1 MSAQPAKGRKP
12 RWIPGKTSRL
22 SREELRRR
30 NERLQRELESLRER
44 LVERERELVE
54 RERELA
60 ERNQKIVDAEKQ
72 IEEAG
77 KQIADAEK
85 KISDLER
92 QLAMRLQNSTTS
104 SKPPSSDG
112 LAGSPRQRGRKTKSK
127 RKPGGQPGH
136 VGRTRPLVPIERVDM
151 VVNLYPDHC
160 GNCGRDL
167 PKTGKGAE
175 LDGEPRRHQVTE
187 IPEIRAHVTEYQCNK
202 VVCPDCAK
210 ATTAILPEEVQD
222 GFGPQLTA
230 WIVYMTV
237 VCRMPRRMVQ
247 RFLEEALH
255 IDISLGTTQKAWEQ
269 ASAAVEVPCEQLRE
283 DLKNQPVV
291 NGDETGHRTNAE
303 KRWLWVMVART
314 YVVYMIAA
322 SRKAEVLV
330 ALLGKVFN
338 GIIGSDRCPSYAKYH
353 QGKLQY
359 CWAHF
364 KRNILG
370 ALELAKTTEAERFC
384 RDALA
389 LHARLFRLW
398 HRFRGDSTTP
408 NARITRQE
416 LIAKSTPIEKKF
428 FALAEH
434 HLNSRDSAVRN
445 LARALFVNFENF
457 FTFIDNECVEPTN
470 NGAERALRHAVI
482 WRKIMFGNRS
492 EAGEVAVSRLLTI
505 AATCKMQ
512 KRDALAYLTT
522 AIRCHR
528 RGETPPSLLSK

>member
-1 MSAQPAKGRKP
+1 
-12 RWIPGKTSRL
+12 
-22 SREELRRR
+22 
-30 NERLQRELESLRER
+30 
-44 LVERERELVE
+44 
-54 RERELA
+54 
-60 ERNQKIVDAEKQ
+60 
-72 IEEAG
+72 
-77 KQIADAEK
+77 
-85 KISDLER
+85 
-92 QLAMRLQNSTTS
+92 
-104 SKPPSSDG
+104 
-112 LAGSPRQRGRKTKSK
+112 
-127 RKPGGQPGH
+127 
-136 VGRTRPLVPIERVDM
+136 
-151 VVNLYPDHC
+151 
-160 GNCGRDL
+160 
-167 PKTGKGAE
+167 
-175 LDGEPRRHQVTE
+175 
-187 IPEIRAHVTEYQCNK
+187 
-202 VVCPDCAK
+202 
-210 ATTAILPEEVQD
+210 
-222 GFGPQLTA
+222 
-230 WIVYMTV
+230 
-237 VCRMPRRMVQ
+237 MVQ

-255 IDISLGTTQKAWEQ
+255 IDISLGTTQKAWEE

-314 YVVYMIAA
+314 YAVYMIAA

-398 HRFRGDSTTP
+398 HRFRGDSTTR

-416 LIAKSTPIEKKF
+416 LILKSIPIEKKF
-428 FALAEH
+428 LALAER
-434 HLNSRDSAVRN
+434 HLDSRDSAVHN

-457 FTFIDNECVEPTN
+457 FTFIDNEGVEPTN
-470 NGAERALRHAVI
+470 NSAERALRHAVI

-512 KRDALAYLTT
+512 KRDVLAYLTT

-528 RGETPPSLLSK
+528 RGQTPPSLLSK

>member
-1 MSAQPAKGRKP
+1 MRVRSAKHRTE
-12 RWIPGKTSRL
+12 RWRQQRSIKTTSRL
-22 SREELRRR
+22 SRKD
-30 NERLQRELESLRER
+30 LQRKNQQLERELEKLRR
-44 LVERERELVE
+44 Q
-54 RERELA
+54 LA
-60 ERNQKIVDAEKQ
+60 ERDERIAEAERQRAETEKQ
-72 IEEAG
+72 IAE
-77 KQIADAEK
+77 AEK
-85 KISDLER
+85 KIADLEGR
-92 QLAMRLQNSTTS
+92 LAMRLQNSTTS

-112 LAGSPRQRGRKTKSK
+112 LAGSPRQRGRKSKSR

-136 VGRTRPLVPIERVDM
+136 AGRNRPLVPADRVDTI
-151 VVNLYPDHC
+151 VKLYPEQC
-160 GNCGRDL
+160 GGCGRKL
-167 PKTGKGAE
+167 PKTGKGLE

-187 IPEIRAHVTEYQCNK
+187 IPEIRAHITEYQCHK
-202 VVCPDCAK
+202 AVCPDCGK
-210 ATTAILPEEVQD
+210 ATGAPLPEDVQD
-222 GFGPQLTA
+222 GFGPQLTG

-237 VCRMPRRMVQ
+237 VCRMPRRIVQ

-255 IDISLGTTQKAWEQ
+255 IDISLGSTQKAWEQ
-269 ASAAVEVPCEQLRE
+269 ASAAVEIPYEQLRE

-338 GIIGSDRCPSYAKYH
+338 GILCSDRCPSYAKYH

-370 ALELAKTTEAERFC
+370 ALELAKTSEAERFC

-398 HRFRGDSTTP
+398 HRFRGNTDGR
-408 NARITRQE
+408 AALMTRLQ
-416 LIAKSTPIEKKF
+416 LRQLSMPIEKKF
-428 FALAEH
+428 FALAER
-434 HLNSRDSAVRN
+434 HLDSADSQIHN
-445 LARALFVNFENF
+445 LAHALLVNFENF
-457 FTFIDNECVEPTN
+457 FTFIDSEGVEPTN
-470 NGAERALRHAVI
+470 NSAERALRHAVI

-492 EAGEVAVSRLLTI
+492 EAGEVAVARLLSI
-505 AATCKMQ
+505 AATCKIQ
-512 KRDALAYLTT
+512 QRDALAYITS

-528 RGETPPSLLSK
+528 RGETPPSLFSK

>member
-1 MSAQPAKGRKP
+1 MNAQWASRRK
-12 RWIPGKTSRL
+12 RRTHQDSGGTSQR
-22 SREELRRR
+22 SHEELRRR
-30 NERLQRELESLRER
+30 YERLERELERLREQ
-44 LVERERELVE
+44 
-54 RERELA
+54 LA
-60 ERNQKIVDAEKQ
+60 ERDRK
-72 IEEAG
+72 
-77 KQIADAEK
+77 IADAEK

-92 QLAMRLQNSTTS
+92 QLALRLQNSTTS

-112 LAGSPRQRGRKTKSK
+112 LAGSARQRGRRKKSK

-136 VGRTRPLVPIERVDM
+136 EGRNRPLVPIERVDK
-151 VVNLYPDHC
+151 VVRLYPDHC
-160 GNCGRDL
+160 GGCGRDL
-167 PKTGKGAE
+167 PDPGKRME
-175 LDGEPRRHQVTE
+175 LEGEPRRHQVTE
-187 IPEIRAHVTEYQCNK
+187 IPQIRAHITEYQCHT
-202 VVCPDCAK
+202 VVCPDCGK
-210 ATTAILPEEVQD
+210 TTAASLPREVQD
-222 GFGPQLTA
+222 QFGERLIA

-247 RFLEEALH
+247 AFLEEALH
-255 IDISLGTTQKAWEQ
+255 VDICLGSTQKAWEQ
-269 ASAAVEVPCEQLRE
+269 ASAAVEGTYEQLRA

-303 KRWLWVMVART
+303 KRWLWVMVARG
-314 YVVYMIAA
+314 YVVYLIAA

-330 ALLGKVFN
+330 ALLGKVFH

-353 QGKLQY
+353 PGKLQY

-370 ALELAKTTEAERFC
+370 ALELAKTSEAERFC

-398 HRFRGDSTTP
+398 HRFRG
-408 NARITRQE
+408 NADVRGAPISRQQLRIQS
-416 LIAKSTPIEKKF
+416 IPIEKKF
-428 FALAEH
+428 FALAER
-434 HLNSRDSAVRN
+434 HLDSRDSGVRN
-445 LARALFVNFENF
+445 LARALFVNFQNF
-457 FTFIDNECVEPTN
+457 FTFIDQEGVEPTN
-470 NGAERALRHAVI
+470 NSAERALRHAVI

-492 EAGEVAVSRLLTI
+492 QAGELAVARLLTI

-528 RGETPPSLLSK
+528 RGQTLPSLLPK

>member
-1 MSAQPAKGRKP
+1 MRVQPTQRRRGRSQA
-12 RWIPGKTSRL
+12 IETCRL

-30 NERLQRELESLRER
+30 NERLERELERLREQ
-44 LVERERELVE
+44 
-54 RERELA
+54 LA
-60 ERNQKIVDAEKQ
+60 EHERAVAERDEK
-72 IEEAG
+72 
-77 KQIADAEK
+77 IADAEK
-85 KISDLER
+85 KIADLER

-112 LAGSPRQRGRKTKSK
+112 MAGTQRQRGRKKKSK

-136 VGRTRPLVPIERVDM
+136 VGRNRALVPIEQ
-151 VVNLYPDHC
+151 VNKLVPLYPDQC
-160 GNCGRDL
+160 SGCGRHL
-167 PKTGKGAE
+167 SKTGKGVE
-175 LDGEPRRHQVTE
+175 VKSEPRRHQVTE
-187 IPEIRAHVTEYQCNK
+187 IPEIQAHITEYQCHQVICPYCEK
-202 VVCPDCAK
+202 V
-210 ATTAILPEEVQD
+210 TAASLPEEVQD

-255 IDISLGTTQKAWEQ
+255 IDISLGSTQKAWEQ
-269 ASAAVEVPCEQLRE
+269 ASAAVAVPCEQLRE

-398 HRFRGDSTTP
+398 HRFRGNPENRGAPISRQQL
-408 NARITRQE
+408 RIRS
-416 LIAKSTPIEKKF
+416 IPIEKKF
-428 FALAEH
+428 FALAKR
-434 HLNSRDSAVRN
+434 HLDSRDSGVRN
-445 LARALFVNFENF
+445 LARALFVNFQNF
-457 FTFIDNECVEPTN
+457 FTFIEHEGVEPTN
-470 NGAERALRHAVI
+470 NSAERALRHAVI

-492 EAGEVAVSRLLTI
+492 EVGEVAVARLLTV

-512 KRDALAYLTT
+512 HRDALAYLTS
-522 AIRCHR
+522 AIRSYR
-528 RGETPPSLLSK
+528 RGENPPSLLSK

>member
-1 MSAQPAKGRKP
+1 V
-12 RWIPGKTSRL
+12 ICPGCQKATAAS
-22 SREELRRR
+22 
-30 NERLQRELESLRER
+30 
-44 LVERERELVE
+44 
-54 RERELA
+54 LA
-60 ERNQKIVDAEKQ
+60 E
-72 IEEAG
+72 
-77 KQIADAEK
+77 
-85 KISDLER
+85 
-92 QLAMRLQNSTTS
+92 
-104 SKPPSSDG
+104 
-112 LAGSPRQRGRKTKSK
+112 
-127 RKPGGQPGH
+127 
-136 VGRTRPLVPIERVDM
+136 
-151 VVNLYPDHC
+151 
-160 GNCGRDL
+160 
-167 PKTGKGAE
+167 
-175 LDGEPRRHQVTE
+175 E
-187 IPEIRAHVTEYQCNK
+187 I
-202 VVCPDCAK
+202 
-210 ATTAILPEEVQD
+210 QD

-230 WIVYMTV
+230 WMVYMTV

-255 IDISLGTTQKAWEQ
+255 IDISLGSTQKAWEQ
-269 ASAAVEVPCEQLRE
+269 ASAAVEIPYERLRE

-291 NGDETGHRTNAE
+291 NSDETGHRTNAE

-314 YVVYMIAA
+314 YVVYLIAT

-398 HRFRGDSTTP
+398 HRFRGNTHVRGAP
-408 NARITRQE
+408 LTRQQ
-416 LIAKSTPIEKKF
+416 LRTRSIPIEKKF
-428 FALAEH
+428 FALAKR
-434 HLNSRDSAVRN
+434 HLDSPDSQVRN
-445 LARALFVNFENF
+445 LAYALFVNFENF
-457 FTFIDNECVEPTN
+457 FAFIDYEGVEPTN
-470 NGAERALRHAVI
+470 NSAERALRHAVI

-492 EAGEVAVSRLLTI
+492 EAGEVAVARLLTI
-505 AATCKMQ
+505 ASTCRIQ

>member
-1 MSAQPAKGRKP
+1 MSAQSAERRRRG
-12 RWIPGKTSRL
+12 WSGEAIKTGYV
-22 SREELRRR
+22 SREELWRR
-30 NERLQRELESLRER
+30 NQRLEGELERLRKQ
-44 LVERERELVE
+44 
-54 RERELA
+54 LA
-60 ERNQKIVDAEKQ
+60 ERDQK
-72 IEEAG
+72 
-77 KQIADAEK
+77 IADAEK
-85 KISDLER
+85 GIADTEKEIAEAKKKIADLER

-112 LAGSPRQRGRKTKSK
+112 LAGCPRQRGRNKRSK

-136 VGRTRPLVPIERVDM
+136 AGRNRALVPIEHVDTI
-151 VVNLYPDHC
+151 VKLYPDQC
-160 GNCGRDL
+160 GGCGRRL
-167 PKTGKGAE
+167 SRTGKSLKLE
-175 LDGEPRRHQVTE
+175 GEPRRHQVTE
-187 IPEIRAHVTEYQCNK
+187 IPEIRAHVTEYQCHK
-202 VVCPDCAK
+202 VICPDCEK
-210 ATTAILPEEVQD
+210 ATVAPLPDEIQD

-255 IDISLGTTQKAWEQ
+255 IEISLGSTQKAWEQ
-269 ASAAVEVPCEQLRE
+269 ASAAVAGPCEQLRE
-283 DLKNQPVV
+283 DLPNQAVV

-398 HRFRGDSTTP
+398 HRFRG
-408 NARITRQE
+408 NAVVRGAPISRQQLRIQS
-416 LIAKSTPIEKKF
+416 IPIEKTF
-428 FALAEH
+428 FALALR
-434 HLNSRDSAVRN
+434 HLDSRDSQVRN
-445 LARALFVNFENF
+445 LARALFTNFENF
-457 FTFIDNECVEPTN
+457 FTFIEHEGVEPTN
-470 NGAERALRHAVI
+470 NSAERALRHAVI

-492 EAGEVAVSRLLTI
+492 EAGEVAVARLLTI

-512 KRDALAYLTT
+512 NRDALAYLTT

>member
-1 MSAQPAKGRKP
+1 MSARSASRRRQQTGTDSAR
-12 RWIPGKTSRL
+12 TSQHHAD
-22 SREELRRR
+22 ELRRR
-30 NERLQRELESLRER
+30 NERLERELERLREQ
-44 LVERERELVE
+44 
-54 RERELA
+54 LA
-60 ERNQKIVDAEKQ
+60 ERDRQFAEAERQ
-72 IEEAG
+72 IAEAG
-77 KQIADAEK
+77 KKIA
-85 KISDLER
+85 DLER

-112 LAGSPRQRGRKTKSK
+112 LAGSPRQRGSRKKSK

-136 VGRTRPLVPIERVDM
+136 AGRRRPLVPVDRVDA
-151 VVNLYPDHC
+151 VVKLYPEQC
-160 GNCGRDL
+160 SGCGRHL
-167 PKTGKGAE
+167 PKPGRGME
-175 LDGEPRRHQVTE
+175 LDGEPRRHQITE
-187 IPEIRAHVTEYQCNK
+187 IPEIRAHITEYQCHK
-202 VVCPDCAK
+202 VACPDCNK
-210 ATTAILPEEVQD
+210 TTAAALPEEVQD

-255 IDISLGTTQKAWEQ
+255 IDISLGSTQKAWEE
-269 ASAAVEVPCEQLRE
+269 ASAAVEHPYEQLRE

-291 NGDETGHRTNAE
+291 NSDETGHRTSAE

-314 YVVYMIAA
+314 YVVYMIAT

-330 ALLGKVFN
+330 ALLGKIFN

-353 QGKLQY
+353 KGKLQY

-398 HRFRGDSTTP
+398 HRFRGNTDGRGGP
-408 NARITRQE
+408 ITRQQ
-416 LIAKSTPIEKKF
+416 LQVKSIPIEKQF
-428 FALAEH
+428 FALAER
-434 HLNSRDSAVRN
+434 HLDSPDTQVAN
-445 LARALFVNFENF
+445 LAYVLFVQFANF
-457 FTFIDNECVEPTN
+457 FTFIDNEGVEPTN
-470 NGAERALRHAVI
+470 NSAERALRHAVI

-492 EAGEVAVSRLLTI
+492 QAGEVAVARLLTI

-512 KRDALAYLTT
+512 QRYALSYITS
-522 AIRCHR
+522 AIRCYR
-528 RGETPPSLLSK
+528 RGQPTPSLLSK

>member
-1 MSAQPAKGRKP
+1 MSARSAGR
-12 RWIPGKTSRL
+12 RRQQTRRDSAGTNQHHG
-22 SREELRRR
+22 EELRRR
-30 NERLQRELESLRER
+30 NERLERELERLREQ
-44 LVERERELVE
+44 
-54 RERELA
+54 LA
-60 ERNQKIVDAEKQ
+60 ERDRQFAEAEKQ
-72 IEEAG
+72 IVE
-77 KQIADAEK
+77 AEK
-85 KISDLER
+85 KIADLER

-112 LAGSPRQRGRKTKSK
+112 LAGSPRQRRRKKKSK
-127 RKPGGQPGH
+127 RKPGGQLGH
-136 VGRTRPLVPIERVDM
+136 EGRNRPLVPVERVDT
-151 VVNLYPDHC
+151 VVKLYPEQCC
-160 GNCGRDL
+160 GCGRNL
-167 PKTGKGAE
+167 PKTGRGME
-175 LDGEPRRHQVTE
+175 MDGEPRRHQVTE
-187 IPEIRAHVTEYQCNK
+187 IPEIRAHITEYQCHK
-202 VVCPDCAK
+202 VVCPDCEK
-210 ATTAILPEEVQD
+210 VTAAALPEEIQD

-255 IDISLGTTQKAWEQ
+255 IDISLGSTQKAWEQ
-269 ASAAVEVPCEQLRE
+269 ASAAVEIPYEQLRE

-314 YVVYMIAA
+314 YVVYMIAT

-353 QGKLQY
+353 KGKLQY

-398 HRFRGDSTTP
+398 HRFRGKTDVRGAP
-408 NARITRQE
+408 MTRQQ
-416 LIAKSTPIEKKF
+416 LRIQSMPIEKRF
-428 FALAEH
+428 FALAER
-434 HLNSRDSAVRN
+434 HLDSPDSQVRN
-445 LARALFVNFENF
+445 LAYALFVNFENF
-457 FTFIDNECVEPTN
+457 FTFIDSDGVEPTN
-470 NGAERALRHAVI
+470 NSAERALRHAVI

-492 EAGEVAVSRLLTI
+492 EAGEVAVARLLSI

-512 KRDALAYLTT
+512 QRDALAYITS

-528 RGETPPSLLSK
+528 RREAPPSLLSK

>member
-1 MSAQPAKGRKP
+1 MRVQPTRRGR
-12 RWIPGKTSRL
+12 RERRRRDIKTCRL
-22 SREELRRR
+22 SREELRRKTEQLER
-30 NERLQRELESLRER
+30 ENERLRKQ
-44 LVERERELVE
+44 
-54 RERELA
+54 LA
-60 ERNQKIVDAEKQ
+60 EQERAVAERD
-72 IEEAG
+72 EE
-77 KQIADAEK
+77 IADAKK

-112 LAGSPRQRGRKTKSK
+112 MAGSQRQRGRKKKSK

-136 VGRTRPLVPIERVDM
+136 AGRNRPLVPVEQVDTI
-151 VVNLYPDHC
+151 VKLYPDQC
-160 GNCGRDL
+160 GGCGRNL
-167 PKTGKGAE
+167 PKTGKGMG

-187 IPEIRAHVTEYQCNK
+187 IPEIRAHVTEYQCHK
-202 VVCPDCAK
+202 VICPDCEK
-210 ATTAILPEEVQD
+210 VTAAWLPEDIQD

-255 IDISLGTTQKAWEQ
+255 IDISLGSTQKAWEQ
-269 ASAAVEVPCEQLRE
+269 ASAAVEIPCEQLRD
-283 DLKNQPVV
+283 DLKNQSVV

-398 HRFRGDSTTP
+398 HRFRGNPETRGAPISRQQL
-408 NARITRQE
+408 RIHS
-416 LIAKSTPIEKKF
+416 IPIEKKF
-428 FALAEH
+428 FALAQR
-434 HLNSRDSAVRN
+434 HLDSRDSQVRN
-445 LARALFVNFENF
+445 LARALFVNFQNF
-457 FTFIDNECVEPTN
+457 FTFIEHEGVEPTN
-470 NGAERALRHAVI
+470 NSAERALRHAVI

-492 EAGEVAVSRLLTI
+492 EAGEVAVARLLTV

-512 KRDALAYLTT
+512 NRDALAYLTT

-528 RGETPPSLLSK
+528 RGETAPSLLSK

>member
-1 MSAQPAKGRKP
+1 MSVQPTQRRRRERSHRQIESG
-12 RWIPGKTSRL
+12 RL
-22 SREELRRR
+22 SRRELHRR
-30 NERLQRELESLRER
+30 NEQLQRELERLREQ
-44 LVERERELVE
+44 
-54 RERELA
+54 LA
-60 ERNQKIVDAEKQ
+60 EQERAIAERDEKIADAE
-72 IEEAG
+72 

-92 QLAMRLQNSTTS
+92 QLALRLQNSTTS

-112 LAGSPRQRGRKTKSK
+112 MAGSQRQRGRKKKSK

-136 VGRTRPLVPIERVDM
+136 VGRNRALVPIERVDT
-151 VVNLYPDHC
+151 VVQLYPDQC
-160 GNCGRDL
+160 NGCGRRL
-167 PKTGKGAE
+167 SKTGKGVE
-175 LDGEPRRHQVTE
+175 VEGEPRRHQVTE
-187 IPEIRAHVTEYQCNK
+187 IPEIRAQITEYQCHK
-202 VVCPDCAK
+202 VMCPDCEK
-210 ATTAILPEEVQD
+210 VTAASLPEEVED

-255 IDISLGTTQKAWEQ
+255 IDISLGSTQKAWEQ
-269 ASAAVEVPCEQLRE
+269 ASAAVEAPCEQLRE

-330 ALLGKVFN
+330 ALLGKVFS

-398 HRFRGDSTTP
+398 HRFRG
-408 NARITRQE
+408 NAEARGAPISREQLRIQS
-416 LIAKSTPIEKKF
+416 IPIEKKF
-428 FALAEH
+428 FALAER
-434 HLNSRDSAVRN
+434 HLDSRDCEVRN
-445 LARALFVNFENF
+445 LARALFVNFQHF
-457 FTFIDNECVEPTN
+457 FTFIEHEGVEPTN
-470 NGAERALRHAVI
+470 NSAERALRHAVI

-492 EAGEVAVSRLLTI
+492 EAGEVAVARLLTV

-512 KRDALAYLTT
+512 QRDALAYLTT
-522 AIRCHR
+522 AIRSYR
-528 RGETPPSLLSK
+528 RGEIPPSLLSK

>member
-1 MSAQPAKGRKP
+1 
-12 RWIPGKTSRL
+12 
-22 SREELRRR
+22 
-30 NERLQRELESLRER
+30 
-44 LVERERELVE
+44 
-54 RERELA
+54 
-60 ERNQKIVDAEKQ
+60 
-72 IEEAG
+72 
-77 KQIADAEK
+77 
-85 KISDLER
+85 LER
-92 QLAMRLQNSTTS
+92 QLALRLQNSTTS

-112 LAGSPRQRGRKTKSK
+112 LAGSPRKRGRNKKSK

-136 VGRTRPLVPIERVDM
+136 VGRNRPMVAIERVDTI
-151 VVNLYPDHC
+151 VNVYPDEC
-160 GNCGRDL
+160 SGCGRHL
-167 PKTGKGAE
+167 SKTGKGLE
-175 LDGEPRRHQVTE
+175 VDGEPRRHQVTE
-187 IPEIRAHVTEYQCNK
+187 IPEIRAHITEYRCHK
-202 VVCPDCAK
+202 VVCPDCEQV
-210 ATTAILPEEVQD
+210 TAAALGEEIQD

-230 WIVYMTV
+230 WMVYMTV

-255 IDISLGTTQKAWEQ
+255 IEISLGSTQKAWEQ
-269 ASAAVEVPCEQLRE
+269 ASAAVEIPYEQLRE

-314 YVVYMIAA
+314 YVVYLIAT

-353 QGKLQY
+353 KGKLQY

-398 HRFRGDSTTP
+398 HRYRG
-408 NARITRQE
+408 NADVRRARLSRQQLRIQS
-416 LIAKSTPIEKKF
+416 LPIEKKF
-428 FALAEH
+428 FALAERH
-434 HLNSRDSAVRN
+434 VNSRDSQVCN
-445 LARALFVNFENF
+445 LARALFVNSENF
-457 FTFIDNECVEPTN
+457 FTFIDHEGVEPTN
-470 NGAERALRHAVI
+470 NSAERALRHAVI

-505 AATCKMQ
+505 SATCKMQ
-512 KRDALAYLTT
+512 KRDALTYLTT

-528 RGETPPSLLSK
+528 RGETPPSLLSQ